1 MFLKV
6 FKYDF
11 MAVIKKFV
19 PVTIIVGVLAIL
31 ARLVNLLVDASN
43 ALNTIIVLVNVLFV
57 FSLVLL
63 FVYNIIMLITRYTKS
78 LFRDQGYLTHT
89 LPVSK
94 HQLLLSQ
101 LLVAIST
108 TIITVLLVFVSILIA
123 YASKGWLNAF
133 RTIIEFFGKEIPS
146 DVAGT
151 IVLAI
156 FVMIFSSLQ
165 SIFVIYFGISLGHS
179 HFKNKTLLS
188 VVYCIA
194 IGYGLGFVFNLIN
207 ALFLNSIYSVNTYL
221 TATLIESIITCIA
234 GYFLTI
240 FMMQKHLNLE

>member
-1 MFLKV
+1 M
-6 FKYDF
+6 
-11 MAVIKKFV
+11 
-19 PVTIIVGVLAIL
+19 
-31 ARLVNLLVDASN
+31 
-43 ALNTIIVLVNVLFV
+43 
-57 FSLVLL
+57 
-63 FVYNIIMLITRYTKS
+63 
-78 LFRDQGYLTHT
+78 THT

-101 LLVAIST
+101 LLVAVT
-108 TIITVLLVFVSILIA
+108 TTVITVLLVFVSVLIA
-123 YASKGWLNAF
+123 YASKGWLDGFKA
-133 RTIIEFFGKEIPS
+133 ILEFLGKEIPK
-146 DVAGT
+146 DFAGT

-165 SIFVIYFGISLGHS
+165 SIFVIYFGIALGHS

-194 IGYGLGFVFNLIN
+194 ISYGLGIVFNLIN
-207 ALFLNSIYSVNTYL
+207 VLFLHSTYSVNTYL
-221 TATLIESIITCIA
+221 TITLVESIITCVA